1 MQAHTAHMVPM
12 YMYTTSQ
19 SSTNTGTQELALTTQ
34 LWFTDDPLSTYVVQ
48 QHVPSL
54 SRALEP
60 CRQVVEQVTH
70 LLRDDIIV
78 DLRASLS
85 YVKTKTGSYDI
96 NTVESLY
103 HIRMHI
109 EAHVK

>member
-1 MQAHTAHMVPM
+1 M
-12 YMYTTSQ
+12 SIINK
-19 SSTNTGTQELALTTQ
+19 NTRLLALTTE

-54 SRALEP
+54 SGALKP

-70 LLRDDIIV
+70 LLGDDIVV